1 MNVNS
6 QRSAI
11 SNDDID
17 ALLEKIRINCIQ
29 LSDAHKEHFLQL
41 SNSLKWYKI
50 PVILISGI
58 SSLVSVSQNYFPQEN
73 ITICT
78 GIFGLSASLIVSI
91 ELYLGISHNMGESAS
106 LTKDYYALATDIY
119 KTLSLNA
126 ENRTENSLTYL
137 ESTYGTYTSLCTNS
151 PIIVKQIE
159 DRLIKIPINDLD
171 TPSNRLVPSLSLTGL
186 FSRPNSH
193 PTTPRNSV

>member
-1 MNVNS
+1 MNLNINS
-6 QRSAI
+6 QRSMN
-11 SNDDID
+11 SDDID
-17 ALLEKIRINCIQ
+17 SLLEKIRINSIL
-29 LSDAHKEHFLQL
+29 LSEAHKEHYLQL

-58 SSLVSVSQNYFPQEN
+58 SSLVSVSQNYFPQEH

-91 ELYLGISHNMGESAS
+91 ELYLGISQNMGQSAA
-106 LTKDYYALATDIY
+106 LTKDYYALATDIF
-119 KTLSLNA
+119 KTLSLTG

-137 ESTYGTYTSLCTNS
+137 EATYGTYTSLCNNS

-159 DRLIKIPINDLD
+159 DRLMKIDESDNNS
-171 TPSNRLVPSLSLTGL
+171 SNRSPSLSIISGM
-186 FSRPNSH
+186 FSR
-193 PTTPRNSV
+193 PTTPRL